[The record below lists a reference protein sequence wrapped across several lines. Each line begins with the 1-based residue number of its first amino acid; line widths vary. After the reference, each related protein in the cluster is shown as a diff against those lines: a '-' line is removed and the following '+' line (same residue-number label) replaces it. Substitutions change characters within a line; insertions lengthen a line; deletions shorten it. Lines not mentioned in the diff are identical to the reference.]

1 MNCIFISYSVEHD
14 GYFGRRG
21 MFFRSKV
28 VKSDHGKYKD
38 RVNKEIYESYKQ
50 KEKERK
56 QERITYLEI
65 ISQNLRLPPDIVAGA
80 SIITMNGRNTICIEN
95 HRRILDYTSEKIKIS
110 TRICNLCIEG
120 KNLRIIYYTK
130 EELKV
135 TGMIHSVYY
144 QQGA

>member
-1 MNCIFISYSVEHD
+1 
-14 GYFGRRG
+14 
-21 MFFRSKV
+21 MFFRSKT

-38 RVNKEIYESYKQ
+38 KANKEIYDSYKQ

-56 QERITYLEI
+56 LERITYLEI
-65 ISQNLRLPPDIVAGA
+65 ISQNLMLPPDIIAGA
-80 SIITMNGRNTICIEN
+80 PIVTLNGRNAVCVEN
-95 HRRILDYTSEKIKIS
+95 HRRILDYTSNKIKIS

-120 KNLRIIYYTK
+120 KNLKITYYTK